1 MKPVI
6 IFAVTLVVGLAGGT
20 GAKVMTTK
28 AGSAVKADSTHADS
42 TGAKHD
48 STAKAGEHGDTAVVA
63 SGEAVHAPAD
73 TMPRAAVP
81 MQAGAPAAAAHGAK
95 DSTVHAP
102 DAKSVIAAAKAVGA
116 PPAPKVSAAG
126 RAITDSIVDA
136 SERRIAKVFTA
147 MDAKQAAK
155 VLEHMTD
162 SDVQVILGYVGP
174 KQAAAIMVAMPPER
188 AAKLGKAA
196 MLGSPAR

>member
-1 MKPVI
+1 MKKPVLAFI
-6 IFAVTLVVGLAGGT
+6 VTFVVGTAAAT

-28 AGSAVKADSTHADS
+28 AGSAVKADSTHVDSAGAQKDS
-42 TGAKHD
+42 T
-48 STAKAGEHGDTAVVA
+48 KAEHGDTAVVA
-63 SGEAVHAPAD
+63 PGAAVHAPAD

-81 MQAGAPAAAAHGAK
+81 ATPKK

-102 DAKSVIAAAKAVGA
+102 DAKSVVAAAKAVGVE
-116 PPAPKVSAAG
+116 PRKTSAA
-126 RAITDSIVDA
+126 AKAVTDSIVDA

-162 SDVQVILGYVGP
+162 ADVQVILGYVGP
-174 KQAAAIMVAMPPER
+174 KQAAAIMVQLPPER

-196 MLGSPAR
+196 MLGSPTR

>member
-1 MKPVI
+1 
-6 IFAVTLVVGLAGGT
+6 
-20 GAKVMTTK
+20 
-28 AGSAVKADSTHADS
+28 
-42 TGAKHD
+42 
-48 STAKAGEHGDTAVVA
+48 
-63 SGEAVHAPAD
+63 
-73 TMPRAAVP
+73 MPRAAVP
-81 MQAGAPAAAAHGAK
+81 ATQKK

-102 DAKSVIAAAKAVGA
+102 DAKSVVAAAKAVGVE
-116 PPAPKVSAAG
+116 PPKTSPAAKAVGVESPKTSAA
-126 RAITDSIVDA
+126 AKAVTDSVVDA

-162 SDVQVILGYVGP
+162 ADVQVILGYVGP
-174 KQAAAIMVAMPPER
+174 KQAAAIMVQLPPER

>member
-1 MKPVI
+1 MKKPVLAFVI
-6 IFAVTLVVGLAGGT
+6 TFVVGTAAAT

-28 AGSAVKADSTHADS
+28 AGSAVKADSTHAGSIGVNDAAKDS
-42 TGAKHD
+42 TKP
-48 STAKAGEHGDTAVVA
+48 EHGDTAVVA
-63 SGEAVHAPAD
+63 SGEGVHAPAD

-81 MQAGAPAAAAHGAK
+81 ATQKK

-102 DAKSVIAAAKAVGA
+102 DAKSVVNAAKAVGA
-116 PPAPKVSAAG
+116 EPPKTSAA
-126 RAITDSIVDA
+126 AKAVTDSIVDA

-162 SDVQVILGYVGP
+162 ADVQVILGYVGP
-174 KQAAAIMVAMPPER
+174 KQAAAIMVQLPPER

>member
-1 MKPVI
+1 MKKPVLAFI
-6 IFAVTLVVGLAGGT
+6 VTFVVGTAAAT

-28 AGSAVKADSTHADS
+28 AGSAVKADSTHVDSAGAQKDS
-42 TGAKHD
+42 T
-48 STAKAGEHGDTAVVA
+48 KAEHGDTAIVPPGAGVR
-63 SGEAVHAPAD
+63 APAD

-81 MQAGAPAAAAHGAK
+81 ATPKK

-102 DAKSVIAAAKAVGA
+102 DAKSVVAAAKAVGVER
-116 PPAPKVSAAG
+116 PKTSAA
-126 RAITDSIVDA
+126 AKAVTDSIVDA

-162 SDVQVILGYVGP
+162 ADVQVILGYVGP
-174 KQAAAIMVAMPPER
+174 KQAAAIMVQLPPER

>member
-1 MKPVI
+1 MKKPVLAFI
-6 IFAVTLVVGLAGGT
+6 VTFIVGTAAAT

-28 AGSAVKADSTHADS
+28 PGSAIPADSTHADS
-42 TGAKHD
+42 SGANGGAND
-48 STAKAGEHGDTAVVA
+48 SIKTAPHGDTAVVA

-81 MQAGAPAAAAHGAK
+81 GTATTAPK
-95 DSTVHAP
+95 DSTIHAP
-102 DAKSVIAAAKAVGA
+102 DAKTVVDAAKAVGNSPAPKTSAAAKAV
-116 PPAPKVSAAG
+116 
-126 RAITDSIVDA
+126 TDSIVDA

-162 SDVQVILGYVGP
+162 ADVQVILGYVGP
-174 KQAAAIMVAMPPER
+174 KQAAAIMVQLPPER

>member
-1 MKPVI
+1 MKKPVLAFI
-6 IFAVTLVVGLAGGT
+6 VMFVVGTAAAT

-28 AGSAVKADSTHADS
+28 AGSAVKPDSTHADS
-42 TGAKHD
+42 SGVKGEAND
-48 STAKAGEHGDTAVVA
+48 STKSAEHGDTAVVA
-63 SGEAVHAPAD
+63 SGEGVHAPGD

-81 MQAGAPAAAAHGAK
+81 AVNTPK

-102 DAKSVIAAAKAVGA
+102 DAKSVIAAAKAVGNS
-116 PPAPKVSAAG
+116 PEPKKTSAA
-126 RAITDSIVDA
+126 AKAVTDSIIDA

-162 SDVQVILGYVGP
+162 ADVQVILGYVGP
-174 KQAAAIMVAMPPER
+174 KQAAAIMVQLPPER

>member
-1 MKPVI
+1 MKKPVLAFI
-6 IFAVTLVVGLAGGT
+6 VMFVVGTAAAT

-42 TGAKHD
+42 TGAAKD
-48 STAKAGEHGDTAVVA
+48 STKSAEHGDTAVVA

-81 MQAGAPAAAAHGAK
+81 AAQVKK

-102 DAKSVIAAAKAVGA
+102 DAKAVVAAAKAVGV
-116 PPAPKVSAAG
+116 PPAPSKTSNAAK
-126 RAITDSIVDA
+126 AITDSVIDA

-162 SDVQVILGYVGP
+162 ADVQVILGYVGP
-174 KQAAAIMVAMPPER
+174 KQAAAIMVQLPPER
-188 AAKLGKAA
+188 AAKLGKRA

>member
-6 IFAVTLVVGLAGGT
+6 VFAVTLVVGLAGGT

-28 AGSAVKADSTHADS
+28 AGSALKADSTHADS
-42 TGAKHD
+42 TGATHD
-48 STAKAGEHGDTAVVA
+48 STKAGEHGDTAVVA

-73 TMPRAAVP
+73 TMPVPAA
-81 MQAGAPAAAAHGAK
+81 APAARGAKK

-102 DAKSVIAAAKAVGA
+102 DAKSVIAAAKAVGV
-116 PPAPKVSAAG
+116 PPEKPKTSAAAK
-126 RAITDSIVDA
+126 AITDSIVDA

-174 KQAAAIMVAMPPER
+174 KQAAAIMVQLPPER

>member
-1 MKPVI
+1 MKKPVLAFI
-6 IFAVTLVVGLAGGT
+6 VMFVVGTAAAT

-42 TGAKHD
+42 SGVKRAAHD
-48 STAKAGEHGDTAVVA
+48 STKTADRGDTAVVA
-63 SGEAVHAPAD
+63 SSEGEHAPAD

-81 MQAGAPAAAAHGAK
+81 AAQTHA
-95 DSTVHAP
+95 DTTIHAP
-102 DAKSVIAAAKAVGA
+102 DAKAVVAAAKAVGTT
-116 PPAPKVSAAG
+116 PPKTSPAAK
-126 RAITDSIVDA
+126 AITDSVVDA

-162 SDVQVILGYVGP
+162 ADVQVILGYVGP
-174 KQAAAIMVAMPPER
+174 KQAAAIMVQLPPER

>member
-1 MKPVI
+1 MKKPVLAFI
-6 IFAVTLVVGLAGGT
+6 VTFVVGTVAAT

-28 AGSAVKADSTHADS
+28 AGSAVKADSTHVDSAGAPKDS
-42 TGAKHD
+42 T
-48 STAKAGEHGDTAVVA
+48 KAEHRDTAVVA
-63 SGEAVHAPAD
+63 PAAAVHAPAD

-81 MQAGAPAAAAHGAK
+81 ATPKK

-102 DAKSVIAAAKAVGA
+102 DAKSVVAAAKAVGVE
-116 PPAPKVSAAG
+116 PPKKTSAA
-126 RAITDSIVDA
+126 AKAMTDSIVDA

-162 SDVQVILGYVGP
+162 ADVQVILGYVGP
-174 KQAAAIMVAMPPER
+174 KQAAAIMVQLPPER

-196 MLGSPAR
+196 MLGSPTR

>member
-1 MKPVI
+1 MKKPVLAFI
-6 IFAVTLVVGLAGGT
+6 VMFVVGTAAAT

-42 TGAKHD
+42 TGAAKD
-48 STAKAGEHGDTAVVA
+48 SAKAEHGDTAVVA
-63 SGEAVHAPAD
+63 SGEGVHAPAD

-81 MQAGAPAAAAHGAK
+81 ATQQK

-102 DAKSVIAAAKAVGA
+102 DAKSVVAAAKAVGA
-116 PPAPKVSAAG
+116 TPEAPKTSAAAK
-126 RAITDSIVDA
+126 AITDSIVDA

-162 SDVQVILGYVGP
+162 ADVQVILGYVGP
-174 KQAAAIMVAMPPER
+174 KQAAAIMVQLPPER
-188 AAKLGKAA
+188 AAKLGKRA

>member
-1 MKPVI
+1 MKKPVLAFI
-6 IFAVTLVVGLAGGT
+6 VTFVVGTAAAT

-42 TGAKHD
+42 NGVNGVAKD
-48 STAKAGEHGDTAVVA
+48 STKTEHGDTAVVA
-63 SGEAVHAPAD
+63 SGEGVHAPAD

-81 MQAGAPAAAAHGAK
+81 ATPKK

-102 DAKSVIAAAKAVGA
+102 DAKSVVAAAKAVGA
-116 PPAPKVSAAG
+116 TPQPKKTSAAAK
-126 RAITDSIVDA
+126 AITDSIVDA

-162 SDVQVILGYVGP
+162 ADVQVILGYVGP
-174 KQAAAIMVAMPPER
+174 KQAAAIMVQLPPER

>member
-1 MKPVI
+1 MKKPVLAFI
-6 IFAVTLVVGLAGGT
+6 VTFVVGTAAAT

-28 AGSAVKADSTHADS
+28 AGSAVKPDSTRVDSAGAAKDS
-42 TGAKHD
+42 T
-48 STAKAGEHGDTAVVA
+48 KAEHGDTAGVA
-63 SGEAVHAPAD
+63 PAAAVHAPAD

-81 MQAGAPAAAAHGAK
+81 ATPKK

-102 DAKSVIAAAKAVGA
+102 DAKSVVAAAKAVGVE
-116 PPAPKVSAAG
+116 PPKKTSAA
-126 RAITDSIVDA
+126 AKAMTDSIVDA

-162 SDVQVILGYVGP
+162 ADVQVILGYVGP
-174 KQAAAIMVAMPPER
+174 KQAAAIMVQLPPER

-196 MLGSPAR
+196 MLGSPTR

>member
-1 MKPVI
+1 MKKPVLAFI
-6 IFAVTLVVGLAGGT
+6 VTFVVGTAAAT

-42 TGAKHD
+42 TTAAKD
-48 STAKAGEHGDTAVVA
+48 STKAAQGDTAVVA
-63 SGEAVHAPAD
+63 SGEGVHAPAD

-81 MQAGAPAAAAHGAK
+81 ATQKK

-102 DAKSVIAAAKAVGA
+102 DAKSVLAAAKAVGA
-116 PPAPKVSAAG
+116 EPPKTSAA
-126 RAITDSIVDA
+126 AKAMTDSIVDA

-162 SDVQVILGYVGP
+162 ADVQVILGYVGP
-174 KQAAAIMVAMPPER
+174 KQAAAIMVQLPPER